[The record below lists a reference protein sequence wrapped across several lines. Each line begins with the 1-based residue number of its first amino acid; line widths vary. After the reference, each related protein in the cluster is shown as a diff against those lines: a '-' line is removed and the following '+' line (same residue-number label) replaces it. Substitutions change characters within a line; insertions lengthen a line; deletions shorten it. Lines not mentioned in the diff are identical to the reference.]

1 MLFATSLRDPKCPS
15 PVDEVNGGTHR
26 AGTGCVGVTP
36 GRMQIDSRTAPILE
50 QRSLAKVT
58 CALIV
63 MHASLK

>member
-1 MLFATSLRDPKCPS
+1 MVFATSPHDP
-15 PVDEVNGGTHR
+15 
-26 AGTGCVGVTP
+26 GTGCVGVTP